1 MTRRFALA
9 SLALVSLSWVACS
22 DDPAV
27 APAPSPCSDR
37 QQVSLPNCLMTGGDG
52 FSDEACIALDDAIR
66 SNRVTVSDARSAAIT
81 APTDMQAVPRATPFA
96 FTWTAPTAMIP
107 RRRPMTVGDELARWT
122 SLIPEAEAH
131 CAPFTGRA
139 YELRFKVGA
148 SVIYRRQQSA
158 LSWTP
163 TAAEWTYLVSAIG
176 AQTAELTIYAASFVT
191 GQISS
196 GAGPFT
202 PMATRRFTVAP

>member
-9 SLALVSLSWVACS
+9 SFALISCSWVACS
-22 DDPAV
+22 DDTTP
-27 APAPSPCSDR
+27 APAPSPCTDR

-52 FSDEACIALDDAIR
+52 FSDESCIALDDAIR
-66 SNRVTVSDARSAAIT
+66 SNRATVSDARSAAIT
-81 APTDMQAVPRATPFA
+81 APTEMQSVARAAPFTFA
-96 FTWTAPTAMIP
+96 WTAPTAMRP
-107 RRRPMTVGDELARWT
+107 RRRPMTVGDELLRWT

-158 LSWTP
+158 MSWTP
-163 TAAEWTYLVSAIG
+163 TAAEWTYLTGAIG
-176 AQTAELTIYAASFVT
+176 AQTAELTIYTASFVT
-191 GQISS
+191 GQIST

-202 PMATRRFTVAP
+202 PMAARRFTVAP